1 MRIHRHLKH
10 IDNTLFLINIS
21 FELEESMIVL
31 KNFTMHAIVEDIV
44 GPNIVKKGLEEFDT
58 FALDNIFDIMINDGV
73 FDPHK

>member
-1 MRIHRHLKH
+1 MNIHRHFKT

-21 FELEESMIVL
+21 YELEESMVVL
-31 KNFTMHAIVEDIV
+31 KNFTMHPIVEDVV
-44 GPNIVKKGLEEFDT
+44 GDNIVKKRLEEFDT